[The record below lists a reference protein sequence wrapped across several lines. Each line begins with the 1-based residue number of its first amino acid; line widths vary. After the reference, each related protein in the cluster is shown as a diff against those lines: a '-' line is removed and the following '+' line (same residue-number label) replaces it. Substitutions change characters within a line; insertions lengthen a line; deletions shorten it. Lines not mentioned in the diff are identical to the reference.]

1 MSTVINYKDSLIKGH
16 LEVVKLHEDGTEEV
30 HFSDQN
36 VITSGMG
43 HTLLKAF
50 NAQGDESIEDFQIRY
65 FQLGFGGLN
74 TRQVSSTGD
83 LGYAFDRPSY
93 SLVDFELS
101 EHDLSS
107 GTPVSGSVFGVI
119 PIPFIKKV
127 SPTRVMYQIVLGAEA
142 CVGRTMN
149 EIGLFSKN
157 PDQSSVEGSY
167 LCAYR
172 YFTPLIKTGSISV
185 IFRWTIEF

>member
-16 LEVVKLHEDGTEEV
+16 LEVLKVHEDGTEEV
-30 HFSDQN
+30 HFSEQN

-65 FQLGFGGLN
+65 FQLGFGGLAS
-74 TRQVSSTGD
+74 RQVSGTGD
-83 LGYAFDRPSY
+83 LGYAFDRSAY
-93 SLVDFELS
+93 SVVNFDLV

-119 PIPFIKKV
+119 PIPFITKISDTK
-127 SPTRVMYQIVLGAEA
+127 VMYQVVLGSEA
-142 CVGRTMN
+142 CVGRTIN

-157 PDQSSVEGSY
+157 PDQAAVNGSY

-172 YFTPLIKTGSISV
+172 YFTALNKTNSISV